1 MDSKQRREEI
11 IARLQSCDEAV
22 NATKLANEFGV
33 TRQIIVADIALL
45 RAAGHEIVADNRG
58 YTLRTRQNG
67 CIKRIAV
74 KHSASELTE
83 ELYAVVDFGGRVL
96 DVIVEH
102 SIYGKIS
109 ADLNLSSRYDVD
121 VFVKKVCDTG
131 ANPLSILTEGF
142 HLHTLEVRDE
152 ETFVRIKERLSELGI
167 LLSSD

>member
-1 MDSKQRREEI
+1 MDSIQRRKEI
-11 IARLQSCDEAV
+11 IVRLQNSVASV

-45 RAAGHEIVADNRG
+45 RAAGHDIVADNRG
-58 YTLRTRQNG
+58 YKLRLRENG

-74 KHSASELTE
+74 KHGAKELTE

-102 SIYGKIS
+102 SIYGNIS

-121 VFVKKVCDTG
+121 MFVKRVSETG
-131 ANPLSILTEGF
+131 ATPLSLLTEGF

-152 ETFVRIKERLSELGI
+152 ETFAHIKARLHALGI
-167 LLSSD
+167 LISTD